1 MTKKFPPVNTLITV
15 FPLFQFSSLKS
26 QVTGL
31 SMNVV
36 DVNDGKLNR
45 RYMKTASL

>member
-1 MTKKFPPVNTLITV
+1 MTKKFPPVNTLISV

-45 RYMKTASL
+45 HYMKTASL

>member
-1 MTKKFPPVNTLITV
+1 MTKKFPPVNTLISV

-36 DVNDGKLNR
+36 DGKLNR